1 MKDVGVRDTRN
12 FALIGHAGDG
22 KTSLG
27 EALLHRAG
35 VTKELGSVDKGT
47 SVLSPLPEE
56 KERHHTLSSHFY
68 AFDWQGK
75 HITLIDTPGDPNFLA
90 DGEIELP
97 ALDGAVLV
105 VSAVD
110 GAKVGTE
117 RMWRSATAAGD
128 AVIAIVNG
136 LDRERADFG
145 AALTSLRKLG
155 ANPVVLALPIGAE
168 KELRGV
174 IDLRTLKAHSSSG
187 EIPIPPELTEAVA
200 TERQR
205 LVEAVAECDDSLLE
219 KYLGE
224 GELTEEEVRK
234 GLLKGVRE
242 HQILAVLCGSATLEV
257 GVDALLRAAVELL
270 PSPADRQAW
279 PARDVADGAAH
290 PLEADPHGP
299 FAAVVLKTVIDR
311 YTGTLSVLRIVS
323 GTAKPEMTV
332 LDATTGS
339 RERIG
344 KLFVMRGGEHVEVPE
359 AEPGDVIAVA
369 KLKDVHTGNVLT
381 AEKGGV
387 RVSELAIPKGVLSY
401 AIQAKSKG
409 DEDKVYSSLGRL
421 VEEDP
426 TLHVGREPSTGEFL
440 LTGMGELHIRT
451 AVQRLRRMFDA
462 DVELKTPKVPYRET
476 VTRRIEN
483 VEGKL
488 KKQTGGKGMFGV
500 CYLTVEPLPRGSGFE
515 FVDEIVG
522 GSIPRNLIPAVEKGV
537 QEALLRGPLAG
548 YPVVDVRV
556 RCIDGKHHPVDSN
569 EMSFKLA
576 GAYGFKAAVEQARPT
591 LLEPIMDVEVS
602 APDQHVGD
610 VMGDISQRRGRV
622 QSTEARG
629 TSQSIRAQVPMAE
642 MLEYAST
649 LTSMTGA
656 KGSFQMSF
664 SHYDEVPAQFRD
676 RVIAEAKARQAES
689 Q

>member
-35 VTKELGSVDKGT
+35 ATKELGSVDRGT

-56 KERHHTLSSHFY
+56 KERHHTLSCHFY

-128 AVIAIVNG
+128 AVIAIING

-155 ANPVVLALPIGAE
+155 ANPVVLALPIGTE

-174 IDLRTLKAHSSSG
+174 IDLRALKAYSASG
-187 EIPIPPELTEAVA
+187 EIPIPAELAEAVA

-205 LVEAVAECDDSLLE
+205 LVEAVAECDDTLLE
-219 KYLGE
+219 KYLSE
-224 GELTEEEVRK
+224 GELSEEEVQK

-257 GVDALLRAAVELL
+257 GAEALLRAAIELL

-279 PARDVADGAAH
+279 PARDVADGASH
-290 PLEADPHGP
+290 PLEADPSGP

-311 YTGTLSVLRIVS
+311 YTGTLSVLRIIS

-344 KLFVMRGGEHVEVPE
+344 KLFVLRGGEHIEVPE

-381 AEKGGV
+381 LEKGGV

-409 DEDKVYSSLGRL
+409 DEDKVYTSLGRL

-451 AVQRLRRMFDA
+451 AVQRLKRMFDA

-476 VTRRIEN
+476 VTRRVEN

-548 YPVVDVRV
+548 YPVVDLRV

-576 GAYGFKAAVEQARPT
+576 GSYGFKAAVEQARPT

-656 KGSFQMSF
+656 KGSFHMSF

-676 RVIAEAKARQAES
+676 RVIAEAKARQAEP

>member
-35 VTKELGSVDKGT
+35 ATKELGSVDKGT

-128 AVIAIVNG
+128 AVIAMVNG
-136 LDRERADFG
+136 LDRERADLG

-174 IDLRTLKAHSSSG
+174 IDLRTLKAYSPTG
-187 EIPIPPELTEAVA
+187 EIPIPPELAEAAA

-224 GELTEEEVRK
+224 GELSEEEVRK

-257 GVDALLRAAVELL
+257 GVDPLLRAAVELL

-290 PLEADPHGP
+290 PLEADPNGP

-311 YTGTLSVLRIVS
+311 YTGTLSVLRIIS

-381 AEKGGV
+381 VEKGGV

>member
-35 VTKELGSVDKGT
+35 ATKDLGSVDKGT

-56 KERHHTLSSHFY
+56 KERRHTVSSHFY

-105 VSAVD
+105 VSCVD

-128 AVIAIVNG
+128 AVLAFVNG

-145 AALTSLRKLG
+145 AAIASLRKLG
-155 ANPVVLALPIGAE
+155 ANPVVMALPIGAE

-174 IDLRTLKAHSSSG
+174 IDLRELKAYAPSG
-187 EIPIPPELTEAVA
+187 EIPIPPELADAVA

-205 LVEAVAECDDSLLE
+205 LVEAVAECDDALLE

-224 GELTEEEVRK
+224 GQLTDEEVRK

-257 GVDALLRAAVELL
+257 GVDTLLRAAAELL
-270 PSPADRQAW
+270 PSPADREAW
-279 PARDVADGAAH
+279 PGRDLADGALH
-290 PLEADPHGP
+290 PLQADPNGP

-311 YTGTLSVLRIVS
+311 YTGTLSVLRIIS

-409 DEDKVYSSLGRL
+409 DEDKVYTSLSRL

-451 AVQRLRRMFDA
+451 AVQRLKRMFDA
-462 DVELKTPKVPYRET
+462 EIELKTPKVPYRET
-476 VTRRIEN
+476 ITRRVEN

-537 QEALLRGPLAG
+537 QDALLRGPLTG

-576 GAYGFKAAVEQARPT
+576 GSYGFKAAMEQARPT

-629 TSQSIRAQVPMAE
+629 TAQTIRAQVPMAE
-642 MLEYAST
+642 MLEYASA

-656 KGSFQMSF
+656 KGSFAMSF

-676 RVIAEAKARQAES
+676 RVIAEAKARQAEP

>member
-35 VTKELGSVDKGT
+35 ATKDLGSVDKGT

-56 KERHHTLSSHFY
+56 KERHHTLASHFY
-68 AFDWQGK
+68 AFDWQGR
-75 HITLIDTPGDPNFLA
+75 HVTLIDTPGDPNFLA

-128 AVIAIVNG
+128 AVIAFVNG
-136 LDRERADFG
+136 LDRERADLAG
-145 AALTSLRKLG
+145 ALTSLRMLG
-155 ANPVVLALPIGAE
+155 AKPVLLTLPIGAE

-174 IDLRTLKAHSSSG
+174 IDLLEQRAYTAAG
-187 EIPIPPELTEAVA
+187 AIPIPAELAEAA
-200 TERQR
+200 APERQR
-205 LVEAVAECDDSLLE
+205 LVESVAECDDALLE

-224 GELTEEEVRK
+224 GDLTAEELQK

-242 HQILAVLCGSATLEV
+242 HAILAVVCGSATLEV
-257 GVDALLRAAVELL
+257 GIDVLLHRAVDVL
-270 PSPADRQAW
+270 PSPADRDAW
-279 PARDVADGAAH
+279 PGKDVADGAAH
-290 PLEADPHGP
+290 PLPPDPNGP

-323 GTAKPEMTV
+323 GTAKPEMIV

-387 RVSELAIPKGVLSY
+387 RVPELPIPKGVLSY
-401 AIQAKSKG
+401 AIQAKTKG
-409 DEDKVYSSLGRL
+409 DEDKVHASLGRL

-426 TLHVGREPSTGEFL
+426 TLHVGREASTGEFL
-440 LTGMGELHIRT
+440 LTGMGELHLRT
-451 AVQRLRRMFDA
+451 AVQRLRRMFDVE
-462 DVELKTPKVPYRET
+462 VELKTPKVPYRET
-476 VTRRIEN
+476 ITRKVEN

-500 CYLTVEPLPRGSGFE
+500 CYLSVEPLPRGAGFE

-522 GSIPRNLIPAVEKGV
+522 GAIPRNLIPAVEKGV
-537 QEALLRGPLAG
+537 HDALVRGPLTG
-548 YPVVDVRV
+548 FPVVDIRV

-569 EMSFKLA
+569 EMAFKLA
-576 GAYGFKAAVEQARPT
+576 GAYGFKTAVEQAKPT

-602 APDQHVGD
+602 APDHHVGD

-622 QSTEARG
+622 QATEAQG
-629 TSQSIRAQVPMAE
+629 AAQVIRAQVPMSE
-642 MLEYAST
+642 MLEYSST
-649 LTSMTGA
+649 LTSMTGG
-656 KGSFQMSF
+656 KGSFHMSF
-664 SHYDEVPAQFRD
+664 SHYDEVPAAVRD
-676 RVIAEAKARQAES
+676 RVIAEARAKQAEAS
-689 Q
+689 